1 MLHGAGF
8 LVFAHSN
15 LIVALIQVFKII
27 CLIPLRLIGCI
38 FASVILITR
47 GICHNIAFLLTI
59 FVFFFIDL
67 FLRALLQHTI
77 WRVWIVDQCN

>member
-8 LVFAHSN
+8 LVFAHSY
-15 LIVALIQVFKII
+15 LIVALIQVFKIR

-47 GICHNIAFLLTI
+47 GIYHNIAFLLNI
-59 FVFFFIDL
+59 FVFFFSRSVSQGFI
-67 FLRALLQHTI
+67 AA
-77 WRVWIVDQCN
+77 